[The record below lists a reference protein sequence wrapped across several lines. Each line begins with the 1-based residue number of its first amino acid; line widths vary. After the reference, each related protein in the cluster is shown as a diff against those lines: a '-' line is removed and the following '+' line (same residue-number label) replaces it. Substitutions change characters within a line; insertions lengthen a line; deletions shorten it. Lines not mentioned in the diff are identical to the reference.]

1 MHDPVQ
7 ILLVEDSPG
16 DVRLTQVAL
25 KRAEVQSVLHVARNG
40 EEALE
45 FLKGCLETE
54 GAALPDMVLTDLNMP
69 VMGGL
74 ELLRHMKEDPNL
86 RRIPVVILSTSDA
99 PRDIE
104 QSYELNASC
113 YVRKPVELDG
123 FLQVMKAIEAFW
135 LSVVRF
141 SSSGVRQ

>member
-25 KRAEVQSVLHVARNG
+25 KRAGVQSVLHVARNG

-54 GAALPDMVLTDLNMP
+54 GGTLPDMVLTDLNMP

-74 ELLRHMKEDPNL
+74 ELLRHIKGDPAL
-86 RRIPVVILSTSDA
+86 LRIPVVILSTSDA
-99 PRDIE
+99 PGDIE

-123 FLQVMKAIEAFW
+123 FLKVMKAIEDFW

-141 SSSGVRQ
+141 PGSAVRQ